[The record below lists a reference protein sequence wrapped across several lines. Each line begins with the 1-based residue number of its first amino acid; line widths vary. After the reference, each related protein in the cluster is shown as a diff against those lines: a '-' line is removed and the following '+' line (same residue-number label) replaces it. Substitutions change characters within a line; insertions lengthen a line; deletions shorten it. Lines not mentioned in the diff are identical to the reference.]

1 MFLNDVRFVQ
11 NLKKTFKLFKQFKG
25 KAANLLK
32 LESYFINFYILC
44 AEKQVNVL
52 NQSRR
57 HVFISWLTFLLFLI
71 ESPTL
76 TAGTKTESW

>member
-25 KAANLLK
+25 KAANLHK

-44 AEKQVNVL
+44 AEKTSKCV
-52 NQSRR
+52 
-57 HVFISWLTFLLFLI
+57 
-71 ESPTL
+71 ESEP
-76 TAGTKTESW
+76 SSCVY